1 MKKHRRQNGHPPS
14 GWGSPQEALPST
26 PSVCSPG
33 PVGPP
38 LRSEGVPLPPRD
50 PELCMSVLPGS
61 RTPVRNVVQLPGER
75 AGRHCLRREPQ
86 PSFTLCQQP
95 ARPRRRQT
103 RPNTAP
109 PPSALKG
116 KPRRRFVARSHTLS
130 RFPSFQQ
137 RLVFWLA
144 TLCRTLLKRFPRQ
157 RGQPRDEQGSGR

>member
-1 MKKHRRQNGHPPS
+1 MASQPRPG
-14 GWGSPQEALPST
+14 GSPQEALPST

-50 PELCMSVLPGS
+50 PELCMSVLPVS
-61 RTPVRNVVQLPGER
+61 RTPVRNVEQLPGER

-86 PSFTLCQQP
+86 PSLTLCQQP
-95 ARPRRRQT
+95 ASPRRRQT

-109 PPSALKG
+109 PPTAGKG
-116 KPRRRFVARSHTLS
+116 KPRRRFGARSHTLS

-144 TLCRTLLKRFPRQ
+144 TLCRTLLKHFPRQ
-157 RGQPRDEQGSGR
+157 RGQPRDKQGSGS